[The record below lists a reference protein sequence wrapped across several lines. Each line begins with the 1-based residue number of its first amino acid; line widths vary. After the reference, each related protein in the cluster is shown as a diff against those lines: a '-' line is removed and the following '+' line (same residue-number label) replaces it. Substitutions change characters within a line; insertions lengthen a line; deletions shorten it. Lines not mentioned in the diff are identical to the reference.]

1 MLPNTPSSLINQGC
15 PNGPQ
20 TLGEATFDSRA
31 AYFAAARDQAPT
43 PFEILNIWFTCD
55 TVIVRWRAIAPYA
68 GVTGVTPQED
78 VTGIVVIETTPNPSS
93 ETQPFRFETIYSEV
107 SLTFTLGLNSFLSF
121 NSPA

>member
-1 MLPNTPSSLINQGC
+1 MYANIFFRLIDQGC

-20 TLGEATFDSRA
+20 TLGDPTFASRA
-31 AYFAAARDQAPT
+31 AYFAAARNQAPT

-93 ETQPFRFETIYSEV
+93 ESQPFRFETIYSEV
-107 SLTFTLGLNSFLSF
+107 SVTSMGKL
-121 NSPA
+121 A